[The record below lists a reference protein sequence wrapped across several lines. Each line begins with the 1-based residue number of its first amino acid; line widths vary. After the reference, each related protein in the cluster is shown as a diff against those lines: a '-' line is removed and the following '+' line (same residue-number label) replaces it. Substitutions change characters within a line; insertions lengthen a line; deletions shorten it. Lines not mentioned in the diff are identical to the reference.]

1 LEEMNQIKYNSKL
14 SACMAMVRNGLLEEN
29 QTIKNIIKTGKFD
42 NSETYDKIVAMMLG
56 NCMEKI
62 TDTQVESVL

>member
-1 LEEMNQIKYNSKL
+1 MNQIKYNSKL